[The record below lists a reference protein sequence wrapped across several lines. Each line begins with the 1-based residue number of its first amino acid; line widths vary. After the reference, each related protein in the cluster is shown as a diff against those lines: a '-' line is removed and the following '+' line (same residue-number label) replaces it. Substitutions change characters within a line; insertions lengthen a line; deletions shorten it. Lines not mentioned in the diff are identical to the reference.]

1 MQNSNKRFGLRLI
14 AIMATL
20 AMLVAACGGDSDTTT
35 TAAPG
40 DDGDTTTPSADAAA
54 FDEYDLSGVSISVGS
69 KDFDEQLILGHM
81 LKEAFEYAGAD
92 VEDNINLGGTNLARE
107 ALLNGDID
115 TYVEYNGT
123 GYAVH
128 LAIEEEIP
136 FDPDELTSI
145 VRDRDLEEND
155 IHWLSQAPFNNTY
168 GFVSSPEV
176 TEANGGGFDFQS
188 MADYLEANPDASL
201 CLESEFPNR
210 DDGLVLFEDHTG
222 YDVPESQIQ
231 ILDTGLIYTETS
243 ENNCDF
249 GEVFTTDGRIP
260 ALDLTL
266 VEDPNVM
273 ILYNVSVNMRDDKYQ
288 EAPEAFDAIAE
299 GILSG
304 LSQERMT
311 ELNGLVSFEGEDP
324 AAVARQYLVDEGLIS
339 G

>member
-1 MQNSNKRFGLRLI
+1 MHKATKRFGSRLI
-14 AIMATL
+14 ALLAIMA
-20 AMLVAACGGDSDTTT
+20 MVVAACGDDGGADTT
-35 TAAPG
+35 APG
-40 DDGDTTTPSADAAA
+40 DDGTTAAGGDAE
-54 FDEYDLSGVSISVGS
+54 FDQYDLSGVSVSVGS
-69 KDFDEQLILGHM
+69 KDFDEQLILGNL
-81 LKEAFEYAGAD
+81 LKVSFEYMGAE

-128 LAIEEEIP
+128 LGIEEPIP
-136 FDPDELTSI
+136 FDPQELTSI
-145 VRDRDLEEND
+145 VRERDLEEND
-155 IHWLSQAPFNNTY
+155 IHWLSRAPFNNTY
-168 GFVSSPEV
+168 GFVSSPAL
-176 TEANGGGFDFQS
+176 TEENGGGFDFQS
-188 MADYLEANPDASL
+188 MADYLEANPDATL

-210 DDGLVLFEDHTG
+210 DDGLILFEEHTG
-222 YDVPESQIQ
+222 YDVPEDQIQ

-288 EAPEAFDAIAE
+288 EAPEAFDAVAE
-299 GILSG
+299 GILST
-304 LSQERMT
+304 LTQDTMT
-311 ELNGLVSFEGEDP
+311 ELNRLVSFEGLDP
-324 AAVARQYLVDEGLIS
+324 ETVARDHLIENGLIS
-339 G
+339 E